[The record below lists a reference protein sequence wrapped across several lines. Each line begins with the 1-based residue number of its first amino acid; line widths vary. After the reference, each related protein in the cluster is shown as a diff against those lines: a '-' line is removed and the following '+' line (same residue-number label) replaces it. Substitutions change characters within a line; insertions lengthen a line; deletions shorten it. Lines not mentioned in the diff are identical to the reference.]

1 MVKRTFEMQLSGAP
15 LILETGELAQ
25 FANGAVLVRYGETTV
40 LTTVTASTEPREG
53 IDFFPLSV
61 DYEEKMYSVGK
72 IPGGF
77 LKREGRPTENAI
89 LTSRSIDRPIR
100 PLFPHDLRNDVVV
113 NNLILSVDHDHSP
126 QVAALIGTSAAISI
140 SDIPWNGPVVG
151 VQIALIDDVVIV
163 NPTLEQFEASDLD
176 LFLAGTATK
185 INMIEAGANEVSEE
199 KMLEAIEKG
208 HEVIKDMCLMIE
220 NMRAEIG
227 KEKFTYE
234 SQNAPEGL
242 FASVKDAFMGK
253 MREAVLS
260 ADKSVRD
267 KAVSEL
273 TSEIR
278 AFIEENQPEEIGFT
292 SSIVDDLEKYVVRDY
307 LLNEQR
313 RVDGRQLDEIRQ
325 LSAAIDLFPRVH
337 GSALFTRGQTQVM
350 TICTLGTVSDAQRLD
365 GVDTRESKRYM
376 HQYNFPA
383 YSVGEARPNRSPGRR
398 EIGHGALAERALIP
412 VLPDT
417 EEFPYAI
424 RCVSEVTMSNGSTS
438 QASVCSSSLA
448 LMAAGVPI
456 KKPVAGISSGLIID
470 PENEDRYLVFM
481 DIQGIE
487 DFFGDMDFKVAGTRD
502 GITAIQVDIKVDG
515 LTLDIIRDAF
525 NLTREGRLRIL
536 KETMTPCIAEPRTEL
551 APYAPKI
558 DQIDIPS
565 DKIRDVIGSGG
576 KVIRR
581 ITELTG
587 TEIDVEEDGPI
598 GHVYIASTDQ
608 ESGRK
613 AMDIVRA
620 IVFDPEPGT
629 VFDGVV
635 TRLMTFGAFV
645 EIAPGKEGLVH
656 ISKMGWGHVDRVEDA
671 VAVGDEVKVIVSE
684 FDDQGRMNL
693 SMRDLMEKPEGYV
706 EQSNEEGRGGRSGG
720 RSSRSGGGRS
730 FRSGNDRD
738 RGGDRRDRGD
748 RGGRDRSDRGG
759 RDNRGDG
766 RRSSFRNN
774 DGERERRDDN
784 GDRGGRRGEPRGER
798 HF

>member
-1 MVKRTFEMQLSGAP
+1 MVKRTFEMEFSGAP

-25 FANGAVLVRYGETTV
+25 FANGAVLVRYGDTTV

-89 LTSRSIDRPIR
+89 LIARSIDRPIR
-100 PLFPHDLRNDVVV
+100 PLFPSDLRNDVVV
-113 NNLILSVDHDHSP
+113 NNLILSVDHDYSL

-140 SDIPWNGPVVG
+140 SDIPWNGPAVG
-151 VQIALIDDVVIV
+151 VQVALIDDEVII
-163 NPTLEQFEASDLD
+163 NPTFEEFEDSDLD

-185 INMIEAGANEVSEE
+185 INMIEAGANEISEE
-199 KMLEAIEKG
+199 KMLEAIERG
-208 HEVIKDMCLMIE
+208 HEVIREVCLMID
-220 NMRAEIG
+220 NMRKEIG
-227 KEKFTYE
+227 KEKFAYE
-234 SQNAPEGL
+234 STAAPEGV
-242 FASVKDAFMGK
+242 FAAVKDAFLTN

-260 ADKSVRD
+260 TDKSVRD

-273 TSEIR
+273 SNRIR
-278 AFIEENQPEEIGFT
+278 QFIEKNYPEEVGYT
-292 SSIVDDLEKYVVRDY
+292 ASIVDDLEKFVVRDY
-307 LLNEQR
+307 LLNEKR
-313 RVDGRQLDEIRQ
+313 RVDGRQLNEIRP
-325 LSAAIDLFPRVH
+325 LSASIDLFPLVH

-365 GVDTRESKRYM
+365 GVDPRDSKHYM
-376 HQYNFPA
+376 HQYNFPS

-398 EIGHGALAERALIP
+398 EIGHGALAERALLP
-412 VLPDT
+412 VLPAIED
-417 EEFPYAI
+417 FPYAI

-456 KKPVAGISSGLIID
+456 TKPVAGISSGLIID
-470 PENEDRYLVFM
+470 PENEDHYLVFM
-481 DIQGIE
+481 DIQGLE

-515 LTLDIIRDAF
+515 LTLDIIRDALE
-525 NLTREGRLRIL
+525 LTREGRLQIINGV
-536 KETMTPCIAEPRTEL
+536 MTSCIAEPRTEL
-551 APYAPKI
+551 APNAPKI
-558 DQIDIPS
+558 DQIDIPA

-581 ITELTG
+581 ITEMTG
-587 TEIDVEEDGPI
+587 TEIDVEEDGPV

-608 ESGRK
+608 RSGKK

-635 TRLMTFGAFV
+635 TRLMNFGAFV

-656 ISKMGWGHVDRVEDA
+656 ISKMAWSRVNRVEDV
-671 VAVGDEVKVIVSE
+671 VAVGDEVRVVVSE
-684 FDDQGRMNL
+684 IDDQGRLNL
-693 SMRDLMEKPEGYV
+693 SMRDLMEKPDNFVERDDEG
-706 EQSNEEGRGGRSGG
+706 GRGGRSGG
-720 RSSRSGGGRS
+720 RSSSRGSGGRGGRS
-730 FRSGNDRD
+730 D
-738 RGGDRRDRGD
+738 RGERPRRDREGKSKD
-748 RGGRDRSDRGG
+748 RGGR
-759 RDNRGDG
+759 DG
-766 RRSSFRNN
+766 RRSSFR
-774 DGERERRDDN
+774 RRDDDD
-784 GDRGGRRGEPRGER
+784 DREPRGER
-798 HF
+798 YF

>member
-1 MVKRTFEMQLSGAP
+1 MVKRIFEMQLNGAS

-40 LTTVTASTEPREG
+40 LTTVTASTEAREG

-77 LKREGRPTENAI
+77 LKREGRPTENAV
-89 LTSRSIDRPIR
+89 LTARSIDRPIR
-100 PLFPHDLRNDVVV
+100 PLFPSDLRNDVVV
-113 NNLILSVDHDHSP
+113 NNLILSVDHDYSP

-151 VQIALIDDVVIV
+151 VQVALIDDEVII
-163 NPTLEQFEASDLD
+163 NPTLEEFEASDLD

-208 HEVIKDMCLMIE
+208 HEVIREMCLKIE
-220 NMRAEIG
+220 DMRREIG
-227 KEKFTYE
+227 KEKFSYKSTTPP
-234 SQNAPEGL
+234 AGL
-242 FASVKDAFMGK
+242 FAAVKDAYLDN

-267 KAVSEL
+267 KAVTEL
-273 TSEIR
+273 SAKIKE
-278 AFIEENQPEEIGFT
+278 FIEKNYPEEIEYTLG
-292 SSIVDDLEKYVVRDY
+292 IIDDLEKYVVRDY
-307 LLNEQR
+307 LLNEKR
-313 RVDGRQLDEIRQ
+313 RVDGRQLDEIRK
-325 LSAAIDLFPRVH
+325 LSASIDLIPRVH
-337 GSALFTRGQTQVM
+337 GSALFSRGQTQVM

-365 GVDTRESKRYM
+365 GVDPRESKYYM
-376 HQYNFPA
+376 HQYNFPS

-412 VLPDT
+412 VLPDI

-456 KKPVAGISSGLIID
+456 TKAVAGISSGLIID
-470 PENEDRYLVFM
+470 PENEDHYLVFM

-515 LTLDIIRDAF
+515 LTLDIIRDALE
-525 NLTREGRLRIL
+525 LTREGRLQIINDV
-536 KETMTPCIAEPRTEL
+536 MTPCIAEPRPEL
-551 APYAPKI
+551 APNAPKI
-558 DQIDIPS
+558 DQLDIPA

-587 TEIDVEEDGPI
+587 TQIDVEEDGPL

-608 ESGRK
+608 KSGKK

-635 TRLMTFGAFV
+635 TRLMNFGAFV

-656 ISKMGWGHVDRVEDA
+656 VSKMAWNRVNRVEDV
-671 VAVGDEVKVIVSE
+671 VAVGDEVRVVVSE
-684 FDDQGRMNL
+684 IDDQGRLNL
-693 SMRDLMEKPEGYV
+693 SMRDLMEKPEGFV
-706 EQSNEEGRGGRSGG
+706 ERSDDDGGRGGKS
-720 RSSRSGGGRS
+720 GGRS
-730 FRSGNDRD
+730 FRSGGG
-738 RGGDRRDRGD
+738 RGDRGD
-748 RGGRDRSDRGG
+748 RSRGDRSRGDRDGRSRDRGG
-759 RDNRGDG
+759 RDNR
-766 RRSSFRNN
+766 RSVDR
-774 DGERERRDDN
+774 RRDED
-784 GDRGGRRGEPRGER
+784 DREPRGER
-798 HF
+798 YF

>member
-1 MVKRTFEMQLSGAP
+1 MVKRIFETELTGAP

-40 LTTVTASTEPREG
+40 LTTVTASSEPREG

-100 PLFPHDLRNDVVV
+100 PLFPSDLRNDVVV
-113 NNLILSVDHDHSP
+113 NNLVLSVDHDHSP

-151 VQIALIDDVVIV
+151 VQVALIDDEVII
-163 NPTLEQFEASDLD
+163 NPTFEEFEDSDLD
-176 LFLAGTATK
+176 LFLAGTAKK
-185 INMIEAGANEVSEE
+185 INMIEAGANEISEE

-208 HEVIKDMCLMIE
+208 HEVIREVCLMIE
-220 NMRAEIG
+220 NMRDEVG
-227 KEKFTYE
+227 KEKFSYK
-234 SQNAPEGL
+234 SNATPEGL
-242 FASVKDAFMGK
+242 FAAVKEAFLGN

-267 KAVSEL
+267 KAVTEL
-273 TSEIR
+273 SDKIR
-278 AFIEENQPEEIGFT
+278 QFIEMNYPEEIGYAAGV
-292 SSIVDDLEKYVVRDY
+292 IDDLQKYVVRDY

-313 RVDGRQLDEIRQ
+313 RVDGRRLNEIRK
-325 LSAAIDLFPRVH
+325 LSASVDLFPRVH
-337 GSALFTRGQTQVM
+337 GSALFSRGQTQVM
-350 TICTLGTVSDAQRLD
+350 TICTLGTVSDVQRLD
-365 GVDTRESKRYM
+365 GVDPRDSKRYM
-376 HQYNFPA
+376 HQYNFPS

-398 EIGHGALAERALIP
+398 EIGHGALAERALLP
-412 VLPDT
+412 VLPDV

-438 QASVCSSSLA
+438 QASVCASSLA

-456 KKPVAGISSGLIID
+456 TKAVAGISSGLIID

-502 GITAIQVDIKVDG
+502 GITAIQVDIKVEG
-515 LTLDIIRDAF
+515 LTLDIIRDA
-525 NLTREGRLRIL
+525 LEMTRVGRLKIIDDV
-536 KETMTPCIAEPRTEL
+536 MTPCIAEPREEL

-558 DQIDIPS
+558 DQIDIPA

-581 ITELTG
+581 ITEMTG
-587 TEIDVEEDGPI
+587 TEIDVEEDGPV

-608 ESGRK
+608 ASGKK
-613 AMDIVRA
+613 AMEIVRA
-620 IVFDPEPGT
+620 IVFDPKPGT
-629 VFDGVV
+629 EFDGVV
-635 TRLMTFGAFV
+635 TRLMNFGAFV

-656 ISKMGWGHVDRVEDA
+656 ISKMAWDRVNRVED
-671 VAVGDEVKVIVSE
+671 VVDVGDEVRVVVSE
-684 FDDQGRMNL
+684 IDDQGRLNL
-693 SMRDLMEKPEGYV
+693 SMRDLMEKPEDYV
-706 EQSNEEGRGGRSGG
+706 ERDDNDGGRGGRSGG
-720 RSSRSGGGRS
+720 RSSSRGGR
-730 FRSGNDRD
+730 GDRTRGD
-738 RGGDRRDRGD
+738 RPRRDRDNKGRE
-748 RGGRDRSDRGG
+748 RGGRDGS
-759 RDNRGDG
+759 
-766 RRSSFRNN
+766 RRSSGGR
-774 DGERERRDDN
+774 RRDDDD
-784 GDRGGRRGEPRGER
+784 DREPRGER
-798 HF
+798 FF